1 MILEAVIDKQGR
13 VSNVRILKKLHSSLD
28 AEAVAA
34 VKEWVFEP
42 ASQGGRPIAI
52 YYTLTVNFQIQR

>member
-1 MILEAVIDKQGR
+1 MG
-13 VSNVRILKKLHSSLD
+13 LD

-34 VKEWVFEP
+34 VQDWIFEP
-42 ASQGGRPIAI
+42 AKLDGRAVSV